1 MELIGNTSQNI
12 GADPAEKIDKGPT
25 VFNRVER
32 TVSGHQFEVDDTV
45 GNERIKRRHTA
56 GTFEE
61 WDADGGRTVVVV
73 GHNYSAHLSGNSIVV
88 NGACN
93 ITVNGDCN
101 LQVEKSLRAEAED
114 IYLNSRKSMNISA
127 GTTMS
132 LETREAADAGT
143 STGSAPGGDI
153 GIVSAGGYNLTVK
166 GEATEIFEKSLETE
180 IRDNLDLTID
190 GNYEVEIG
198 TTVDGN
204 ATGDFIF
211 RCAGDSGILT
221 GKELALG
228 GHTGVKIVS
237 SDDLTVKSVSKTQ
250 FDSSQFK
257 IASGPV
263 NIVPAIT
270 ADSTIDADGEI
281 TGPRDVKLSQHKHTG
296 DGRSD
301 PAAPT
306 SIPL

>member
-56 GTFEE
+56 GTYEE

-88 NGACN
+88 HGACN
-93 ITVNGDCN
+93 ITVAGDCN

-132 LETREAADAGT
+132 LETRED
-143 STGSAPGGDI
+143 GGGI
-153 GIVSAGGYNLTVK
+153 GIVSAGEYNLTVK
-166 GEATEIFEKSLETE
+166 GEAHEKFEKSLDTD
-180 IRDNLDLTID
+180 ITDDFDLTID

-228 GHTGVKIVS
+228 GHAGITIVS
-237 SDDLTVKSVSKTQ
+237 SKDLIVKSTDKTQ

-270 ADSTIDADGEI
+270 ADSTIDAAGEI

>member
-25 VFNRVER
+25 VFNRVEK

-56 GTFEE
+56 GTYEE

-88 NGACN
+88 HGACN
-93 ITVNGDCN
+93 ITVAGDCN

-132 LETREAADAGT
+132 LETRED
-143 STGSAPGGDI
+143 GGGI
-153 GIVSAGGYNLTVK
+153 GIVSAGEYNLTVK
-166 GEATEIFEKSLETE
+166 GEAHEKFEKSLDTD
-180 IRDNLDLTID
+180 ITDDFDLTID
-190 GNYEVEIG
+190 GNYEALIG
-198 TTVDGN
+198 TIKERVRGD
-204 ATGDFIF
+204 ATFSI
-211 RCAGDSGILT
+211 
-221 GKELALG
+221 GKELELDAT
-228 GHTGVKIVS
+228 TGIKIIS
-237 SDDLTVKSVSKTQ
+237 SDNLTVQSVSKTQ
-250 FDSSQFK
+250 FDSAQFK
-257 IASGPV
+257 IATGPV
-263 NIVPAIT
+263 NIVPAII
-270 ADSTIDADGEI
+270 ADSTIDAAGEI

>member
-56 GTFEE
+56 GTYEE

-88 NGACN
+88 HGACN
-93 ITVNGDCN
+93 ITVAGDCN

-132 LETREAADAGT
+132 LETRED
-143 STGSAPGGDI
+143 GGGI
-153 GIVSAGGYNLTVK
+153 GIVSAGEYNLTVK
-166 GEATEIFEKSLETE
+166 GEAHEKFEKSLDTD
-180 IRDNLDLTID
+180 ITDDFDLTID
-190 GNYEVEIG
+190 GNYEVLIG
-198 TTVDGN
+198 TIKERVRGD
-204 ATGDFIF
+204 ATFSI
-211 RCAGDSGILT
+211 
-221 GKELALG
+221 GKELELDAT
-228 GHTGVKIVS
+228 TGIKIIS
-237 SDDLTVKSVSKTQ
+237 SDNLTVQSVSKTQ
-250 FDSSQFK
+250 FDSAQFK
-257 IASGPV
+257 IATGPV
-263 NIVPAIT
+263 NIVPAII
-270 ADSTIDADGEI
+270 ADSTIDAAGEI

>member
-25 VFNRVER
+25 VFNRVEK

-56 GTFEE
+56 GTYEE

-88 NGACN
+88 QGACN

-132 LETREAADAGT
+132 LETRED
-143 STGSAPGGDI
+143 GGGI
-153 GIVSAGGYNLTVK
+153 GIVSAGEYNLTVK
-166 GEATEIFEKSLETE
+166 GEAHEKFEKSLDTD
-180 IRDNLDLTID
+180 ITDDFDLTID
-190 GNYEVEIG
+190 GNYEVLIG
-198 TTVDGN
+198 TIKERVRGD
-204 ATGDFIF
+204 ATFSI
-211 RCAGDSGILT
+211 
-221 GKELALG
+221 GKELELDAT
-228 GHTGVKIVS
+228 TGIKIIS
-237 SDDLTVKSVSKTQ
+237 SDNLTVQSVSKTQ
-250 FDSSQFK
+250 FDSAQFK
-257 IASGPV
+257 IATGPV
-263 NIVPAIT
+263 NIVPAII
-270 ADSTIDADGEI
+270 ADSTIDAAGEI

>member
-25 VFNRVER
+25 VFNRVEK

-56 GTFEE
+56 GTYEE

-88 NGACN
+88 HGACN
-93 ITVNGDCN
+93 ITVAGDCN

-132 LETREAADAGT
+132 LETRED
-143 STGSAPGGDI
+143 GGGI
-153 GIVSAGGYNLTVK
+153 GIVSAGEYNLTVK
-166 GEATEIFEKSLETE
+166 GEAHEKFEKSLDTD
-180 IRDNLDLTID
+180 ITDDFDLTID
-190 GNYEVEIG
+190 GNYEVLIG
-198 TTVDGN
+198 TIKERVRGD
-204 ATGDFIF
+204 ATFSI
-211 RCAGDSGILT
+211 
-221 GKELALG
+221 GKELELDAT
-228 GHTGVKIVS
+228 TGIKIIS
-237 SDDLTVKSVSKTQ
+237 SDNLTVQSVSKTQ
-250 FDSSQFK
+250 FDSAQFK
-257 IASGPV
+257 IATGPV
-263 NIVPAIT
+263 NIVPAII
-270 ADSTIDADGEI
+270 ADSTIDAAGEI

>member
-25 VFNRVER
+25 VFNRVEK

-56 GTFEE
+56 GTYEE

-88 NGACN
+88 QGACN
-93 ITVNGDCN
+93 ITVAGDCN

-132 LETREAADAGT
+132 LETRED
-143 STGSAPGGDI
+143 GGGI
-153 GIVSAGGYNLTVK
+153 GIVSAGEYNLTVK
-166 GEATEIFEKSLETE
+166 GEAHEKFEKSLDTD
-180 IRDNLDLTID
+180 ITDDCDLTIN

-228 GHTGVKIVS
+228 GHAGITIVS
-237 SDDLTVKSVSKTQ
+237 SKDLIVKSTDKTQ

-270 ADSTIDADGEI
+270 ADSTIDAAGEI

>member
-56 GTFEE
+56 GTYEE

-88 NGACN
+88 QGACN

-132 LETREAADAGT
+132 LETRED
-143 STGSAPGGDI
+143 GGGI
-153 GIVSAGGYNLTVK
+153 GIVSAGEYNLTVK
-166 GEATEIFEKSLETE
+166 GEAHEIFEKSLETE
-180 IRDNLDLTID
+180 IRDNFDLTID

-198 TTVDGN
+198 TIKGG
-204 ATGDFIF
+204 GDFIQ
-211 RCAGDSGILT
+211 RCAGDSAIMA
-221 GKELALG
+221 GKELAL
-228 GHTGVKIVS
+228 
-237 SDDLTVKSVSKTQ
+237 
-250 FDSSQFK
+250 
-257 IASGPV
+257 
-263 NIVPAIT
+263 
-270 ADSTIDADGEI
+270 
-281 TGPRDVKLSQHKHTG
+281 
-296 DGRSD
+296 
-301 PAAPT
+301 
-306 SIPL
+306 

>member
-56 GTFEE
+56 GTYEE

-88 NGACN
+88 QGACN

-132 LETREAADAGT
+132 LETRED
-143 STGSAPGGDI
+143 GGGI
-153 GIVSAGGYNLTVK
+153 GIVSAGEYNLTVK
-166 GEATEIFEKSLETE
+166 GEAHEKFEKSLDTD
-180 IRDNLDLTID
+180 ITDDFDLTID
-190 GNYEVEIG
+190 GNYEVLIG
-198 TTVDGN
+198 TIKERVRGD
-204 ATGDFIF
+204 ATFSI
-211 RCAGDSGILT
+211 
-221 GKELALG
+221 GKELELDAT
-228 GHTGVKIVS
+228 TGIKIIS
-237 SDDLTVKSVSKTQ
+237 SDNLTVQSVSKTQ
-250 FDSSQFK
+250 FDSAQFK
-257 IASGPV
+257 IATGPV
-263 NIVPAIT
+263 NIVPAII
-270 ADSTIDADGEI
+270 ADSTIDAAGEI